1 MSATSAVSTARIAPS
16 PGSQANPSGAQVHS
30 KTIGAKIRAQGAASV
45 RILNGDMFPWL
56 RSGDQIFVRRWNFHL
71 LRPGDVI
78 LFERNEAFF
87 VHRVIRVEAGKG
99 AAMTAITKGDALDT
113 VDTPVTEQEF
123 VGRATRI
130 HRGKRHIDIESL
142 GQVIAARTLARLSKF
157 SAAVY
162 APLRVVKRLFV

>member
-1 MSATSAVSTARIAPS
+1 MSATSAVSPARIAPGS
-16 PGSQANPSGAQVHS
+16 PASQSGAQVHA

-56 RSGDQIFVRRWNFHL
+56 RSGDQVFVRRWNFEL

-78 LFERNEAFF
+78 LFERNEEFF
-87 VHRVIRVEAGKG
+87 VHRVIQVERNSG
-99 AAMTAITKGDALDT
+99 TASKVIITKGDARDSAD
-113 VDTPVTEQEF
+113 VPVTEDEF

-130 HRGKRHIDIESL
+130 HRGKRHIDIESF

-157 SAAVY
+157 SPLFY
-162 APLRVVKRLFV
+162 APLRLAKRLFV

>member
-1 MSATSAVSTARIAPS
+1 MSATSAVSPARIAP
-16 PGSQANPSGAQVHS
+16 GSQTGPSGVQVHA

-56 RSGDQIFVRRWNFHL
+56 RSGDQVFVRRWNFEL

-78 LFERNEAFF
+78 LFERNEEFY
-87 VHRVIRVEAGKG
+87 VHRVIRIEAANG
-99 AAMTAITKGDALDT
+99 AARSVITKGDALDSS
-113 VDTPVTEQEF
+113 DAPVTESEF

-142 GQVIAARTLARLSKF
+142 GQRITARTLARLSRL
-157 SAAVY
+157 SPALY
-162 APLRVVKRLFV
+162 APLRIVKRLFV

>member
-1 MSATSAVSTARIAPS
+1 MSATSAVSPARIAPGS
-16 PGSQANPSGAQVHS
+16 PANPSGAQVHA

-56 RSGDQIFVRRWNFHL
+56 RSGDQVFVRRWNFEL

-78 LFERNEAFF
+78 LFERNEEFF
-87 VHRVIRVEAGKG
+87 VHRVIRVQRTAGGDNKV
-99 AAMTAITKGDALDT
+99 ITKGDASNSADAAIA
-113 VDTPVTEQEF
+113 EEEF

-142 GQVIAARTLARLSKF
+142 GQVITARVLARLSKF
-157 SAAVY
+157 SPVFY
-162 APLRVVKRLFV
+162 APLRFAKRLFV

>member
-1 MSATSAVSTARIAPS
+1 MSATSAVSPARIAPA
-16 PGSQANPSGAQVHS
+16 PGNQTNSSGAQVHS

-56 RSGDQIFVRRWNFHL
+56 RSGDQVFVRRWSFEL

-87 VHRVIRVEAGKG
+87 VHRVIRVEAGNGIAK
-99 AAMTAITKGDALDT
+99 TAITKGDALDAA
-113 VDTPVTEQEF
+113 DTPVTEEEF

-130 HRGKRHIDIESL
+130 HRGRRHIDIESL
-142 GQVIAARTLARLSKF
+142 GQRIAARTLARLSKF
-157 SAAVY
+157 SPAVY
-162 APLRVVKRLFV
+162 APLRFVKHLFL